1 MRTLQNRNLAM
12 ATPPSVAPGT
22 DSTQSRTLPRLL
34 SVFQL
39 LRETTRSDDLSGI
52 YQRIIEQI
60 VAGFDADSGS
70 LALAEEDA
78 GSLKIVAGID
88 LPEGVVGKLVPMGEQ
103 ILGQV
108 AERGEPELING
119 ELSDSL
125 KDKSEPGARQ
135 RVASAVCWP
144 LMDRD
149 RTIGAVAINRGPES
163 PPFTEADVDQ
173 GRIVIEFIGLMFQ
186 NAALQ
191 QDQKRQIE
199 KLEAMNRQMQNVEL
213 QLIQSEKL
221 ASIGQLAAGV
231 AHEINNPLAYINA
244 NLNSLKRYTDYLFRY
259 VEGIDS
265 LREMLEGDPEIQQ
278 RLAALGQPLD
288 LPFLKQDLVEIIDE
302 SREGMRRVKQI
313 VQELK
318 TFSRMDDAHSLEVDI
333 HESLTGA
340 LKMVRHELKHRA
352 DIVEEYGDLPLVECV
367 PAQLGQVF
375 LNLLVNAAQA
385 IRYWGTITVRTGLRD
400 DGWVWVS
407 VSDTGVGISDED
419 LKHIFEA
426 FYTTKPVG
434 QGTGLGLAVSYNIVE
449 QHGGRIEVES
459 ELDVG
464 TTFTVYLP
472 VRSPRVRSKADQAE
486 QLVEPGPEGGE
497 EHE

>member
-1 MRTLQNRNLAM
+1 MQERKLA
-12 ATPPSVAPGT
+12 TSSRPSIAPGT
-22 DSTQSRTLPRLL
+22 DSTQSRALPRLL

-39 LRETTRSDDLSGI
+39 LRESTRADDLSDI
-52 YQRIIEQI
+52 YQRIIEHI

-70 LALAEEDA
+70 LALADENGE
-78 GSLKIVAGID
+78 SLTIVAGID
-88 LPEGVVGKLVPMGEQ
+88 LPENVIGKVVPMGEQ
-103 ILGQV
+103 VLGHV
-108 AERGEPELING
+108 AASGEPQLING
-119 ELSDSL
+119 EPPGGLR
-125 KDKSEPGARQ
+125 DKRSPRMEE
-135 RVASAVCWP
+135 RVRSAVCWP
-144 LMDRD
+144 LMDHQRV
-149 RTIGAVAINRGPES
+149 IGAVAINRGPES

-173 GRIVIEFIGLMFQ
+173 GRIVIEFIGLMFK
-186 NAALQ
+186 NASLQ

-199 KLEAMNRQMQNVEL
+199 KLESMNKAMQNVEL

-302 SREGMRRVKQI
+302 SRDGMRRVKQI

-318 TFSRMDDAHSLEVDI
+318 TFSRMDDANAMEVDI

-352 DIVEEYGDLPLVECV
+352 DIVEEYGELPLVECV

-385 IRYWGTITVRTGLRD
+385 IRYWGTITVRTGTEGD
-400 DGWVWVS
+400 DWVWVS
-407 VSDTGVGISDED
+407 VSDTGTGISEED

-449 QHGGRIEVES
+449 QHGGRIEVQS
-459 ELDVG
+459 EIDVG
-464 TTFTVYLP
+464 TTFTVHLP
-472 VRSPRVRSKADQAE
+472 VSTPRARAPANENPGKESSPD
-486 QLVEPGPEGGE
+486 GGGSDE
-497 EHE
+497 

>member
-1 MRTLQNRNLAM
+1 MQESKI
-12 ATPPSVAPGT
+12 ATRYRPTVAPGS
-22 DSTQSRTLPRLL
+22 DSTQSRALPRLL

-39 LRETTRSDDLSGI
+39 LRETTRADDLSSI
-52 YQRIIEQI
+52 YQRIIEHI

-70 LALAEEDA
+70 LALAGEE
-78 GSLKIVAGID
+78 GESLTIVAGID
-88 LPEGVVGKLVPMGEQ
+88 LPDGVIGKVVPMGEQ
-103 ILGQV
+103 ILGHV
-108 AERGEPELING
+108 AVRGEPQLING
-119 ELSDSL
+119 EPPIEL
-125 KDKSEPGARQ
+125 KDKRIPRSEL

-144 LMDRD
+144 LMDRN

-186 NAALQ
+186 NASLQ

-199 KLEAMNRQMQNVEL
+199 KLEAMNKQMQNVEL

-318 TFSRMDDAHSLEVDI
+318 TFSRMDDAHSVQVDI
-333 HESLTGA
+333 HGSLTGA

-352 DIVEEYGDLPLVECV
+352 DIVEEYGELPLVECV

-385 IRYWGTITVRTGLRD
+385 IRYWGTITIRTGTSGE
-400 DGWVWVS
+400 GWVWVS
-407 VSDTGVGISDED
+407 VSDTGSGISDED

-472 VRSPRVRSKADQAE
+472 VNPPRGRSKKPAE
-486 QLVEPGPEGGE
+486 RDSEEPATPEGGDGDE
-497 EHE
+497 

>member
-1 MRTLQNRNLAM
+1 M
-12 ATPPSVAPGT
+12 AEKKTVSIAPARKPADADT
-22 DSTQSRTLPRLL
+22 TESRALPRLL

-39 LRETTRSDDLSGI
+39 LRDTTRADDLSGI
-52 YQRIIEQI
+52 YQRIIEHI
-60 VAGFDADSGS
+60 AAGFDAGSGS
-70 LALAEEDA
+70 LALANADG
-78 GSLKIVAGID
+78 GSLTIVAGID
-88 LPEGVVGKLVPMGEQ
+88 LPEDVIGKIVPVGEE

-108 AERGEPELING
+108 AASGEPKLING
-119 ELSDSL
+119 DL
-125 KDKSEPGARQ
+125 PGGRQ
-135 RVASAVCWP
+135 GKAGGRVRSAVCWP
-144 LMDRD
+144 LMDRE
-149 RTIGAVAINRGPES
+149 RVIGAVAINRGPEGE
-163 PPFTEADVDQ
+163 PFTEADVDH
-173 GRIVIEFIGLMFQ
+173 GRIVIEFISLMFH
-186 NAALQ
+186 NAELQ
-191 QDQKRQIE
+191 KNQERQIE
-199 KLEAMNRQMQNVEL
+199 ELEAMNKAMKKVEL
-213 QLIQSEKL
+213 QLVQSEKL

-231 AHEINNPLAYINA
+231 AHEINNPLAYVNA

-259 VEGIDS
+259 VEGIES

-302 SREGMRRVKQI
+302 SRDGMRRVKQI

-318 TFSRMDDAHSLEVDI
+318 TFSRMDDAHTLEVDI

-385 IRYWGTITVRTGLRD
+385 IRYWGTITVKTGTAGD
-400 DGWVWVS
+400 DQVFIAI
-407 VSDTGVGISDED
+407 SDTGSGISED
-419 LKHIFEA
+419 DMKHIFEA

-434 QGTGLGLAVSYNIVE
+434 QGTGLGLAVSYNIVN
-449 QHGGRIEVES
+449 QHGGRLEVDS
-459 ELDVG
+459 EVDAG

-472 VRSPRVRSKADQAE
+472 VKSKRGKAAE
-486 QLVEPGPEGGE
+486 SQDPAPDENPGGGE
-497 EHE
+497 DHD

>member
-1 MRTLQNRNLAM
+1 M
-12 ATPPSVAPGT
+12 ASARVPPASGA
-22 DSTQSRTLPRLL
+22 SESRALPRLL

-39 LRETTRSDDLSGI
+39 LRDTTRADDLSGI
-52 YQRIIEQI
+52 YQRIIEHI
-60 VAGFDADSGS
+60 AAGFDADSGS
-70 LALAEEDA
+70 LALADA
-78 GSLKIVAGID
+78 DGETLTIVAGID
-88 LPEGVVGKLVPMGEQ
+88 LPEGVIGKIVPVGEE

-108 AERGEPELING
+108 AASGEPKLING
-119 ELSDSL
+119 ELADGDRGRGDSRN
-125 KDKSEPGARQ
+125 GG
-135 RVASAVCWP
+135 RVRSAVCWP

-149 RTIGAVAINRGPES
+149 RIIGAVAINRGPDS
-163 PPFTEADVDQ
+163 PPYSAADVDH
-173 GRIVIEFIGLMFQ
+173 GRIVIEFIGLMFH
-186 NAALQ
+186 NAELQ
-191 QDQKRQIE
+191 QKQERQIE
-199 KLEAMNRQMQNVEL
+199 ELEAMNKAMQKVEL
-213 QLIQSEKL
+213 QLVQSEKL

-231 AHEINNPLAYINA
+231 AHEINNPLAYVNA

-259 VEGIDS
+259 VEGIES

-278 RLAALGQPLD
+278 HLAALGQPLD

-318 TFSRMDDAHSLEVDI
+318 TFSRMDDAHTLEVDI
-333 HESLTGA
+333 HESLVGA

-352 DIVEEYGDLPLVECV
+352 DIEEEYGDLPMVECV

-385 IRYWGTITVRTGLRD
+385 IRYWGTITVRTGTVGD
-400 DGWVWVS
+400 EEVFVS
-407 VSDTGVGISDED
+407 ISDTGSGIPESD

-434 QGTGLGLAVSYNIVE
+434 QGTGLGLAVSYNIVN
-449 QHGGRIEVES
+449 QHGGRLEVDS
-459 ELDVG
+459 EVDVG

-472 VRSPRVRSKADQAE
+472 VKQKRGNAAQAGDPDPE
-486 QLVEPGPEGGE
+486 DDPGGGE
-497 EHE
+497 EHD

>member
-1 MRTLQNRNLAM
+1 MPKPTVSAGSD
-12 ATPPSVAPGT
+12 ATE
-22 DSTQSRTLPRLL
+22 SRALPRLL

-39 LRETTRSDDLSGI
+39 LRDTTRADDLSGI
-52 YQRIIEQI
+52 YQRIIEHI
-60 VAGFDADSGS
+60 AAGFDADSGS
-70 LALAEEDA
+70 LALSDDE
-78 GSLKIVAGID
+78 GSSLTIVAGID
-88 LPEGVVGKLVPMGEQ
+88 LPEGVVGKVVPVGEE

-108 AERGEPELING
+108 AASGDPQLING
-119 ELSDSL
+119 AVPGGCQGKEDSRNG
-125 KDKSEPGARQ
+125 D
-135 RVASAVCWP
+135 RVRSAVCWP

-149 RTIGAVAINRGPES
+149 RVIGAVAINRGPGS
-163 PPFTEADVDQ
+163 PPFTPADVDH

-186 NAALQ
+186 NAELQ
-191 QDQKRQIE
+191 QKQKRQIDE
-199 KLEAMNRQMQNVEL
+199 LEAMNKAMKNVEL
-213 QLIQSEKL
+213 QLVQSEKL

-231 AHEINNPLAYINA
+231 AHEINNPLAYVNA

-259 VEGIDS
+259 VEGIES

-318 TFSRMDDAHSLEVDI
+318 TFSRMDDAHTLEVDI

-352 DIVEEYGDLPLVECV
+352 DIVEEYGDLPVIECV

-385 IRYWGTITVRTGLRD
+385 IRYWGTITVRTGMHGND
-400 DGWVWVS
+400 EVFIS
-407 VSDTGVGISDED
+407 VSDTGSGITEEN

-434 QGTGLGLAVSYNIVE
+434 QGTGLGLAVSYNIVN
-449 QHGGRIEVES
+449 QHGGRIDVES

-472 VRSPRVRSKADQAE
+472 IRSPKKRGNDSQPEESEADSE
-486 QLVEPGPEGGE
+486 SGGGSE
-497 EHE
+497 NE

>member
-1 MRTLQNRNLAM
+1 MAERKTVSMTRDRTPAG
-12 ATPPSVAPGT
+12 S
-22 DSTQSRTLPRLL
+22 DDTQSRALPRLL

-39 LRETTRSDDLSGI
+39 LRDTTRADDLSGI
-52 YQRIIEQI
+52 YQRIIEHI
-60 VAGFDADSGS
+60 AAGFDADSGS
-70 LALAEEDA
+70 LALADA
-78 GSLKIVAGID
+78 DGGDLTIVAGID
-88 LPEGVVGKLVPMGEQ
+88 LPEGVIGKVVPVGEE
-103 ILGQV
+103 ILGRV
-108 AERGEPELING
+108 AATGEPQLING
-119 ELSDSL
+119 DIADGRNGEGG
-125 KDKSEPGARQ
+125 PRNGG
-135 RVASAVCWP
+135 RVRSAVCWP
-144 LMDRD
+144 LMDRE
-149 RTIGAVAINRGPES
+149 RVIGAVAINRGPDS
-163 PPFTEADVDQ
+163 APFTPADVDH
-173 GRIVIEFIGLMFQ
+173 GRIVIEFIGLMFR
-186 NAALQ
+186 NAELQ
-191 QDQKRQIE
+191 QNQERQIE
-199 KLEAMNRQMQNVEL
+199 KLEAMNKAMKKVEL
-213 QLIQSEKL
+213 QLVQSEKL

-231 AHEINNPLAYINA
+231 AHEINNPLAYVNA

-259 VEGIDS
+259 VEGIES

-352 DIVEEYGDLPLVECV
+352 DIVEEYGELPMVECV

-385 IRYWGTITVRTGLRD
+385 IRYWGTITVRTGMEGD
-400 DGWVWVS
+400 EVFIS
-407 VSDTGVGISDED
+407 VSDTGSGIAEDD

-434 QGTGLGLAVSYNIVE
+434 QGTGLGLAVSYNIVN
-449 QHGGRIEVES
+449 QHGGRLEVDS
-459 ELDVG
+459 EVDVG

-472 VRSPRVRSKADQAE
+472 VKSGRRGAAQTEHPAPDQD
-486 QLVEPGPEGGE
+486 PGGGE
-497 EHE
+497 DHD

>member
-1 MRTLQNRNLAM
+1 M
-12 ATPPSVAPGT
+12 AQRKTVSMPQPKRVAST
-22 DSTQSRTLPRLL
+22 DAAQARALPRLL

-39 LRETTRSDDLSGI
+39 LRDNTRVDDLSSI
-52 YQRIIEQI
+52 YQRIIEHI
-60 VAGFDADSGS
+60 AAGFEADSGS
-70 LALAEEDA
+70 LALADRDGET
-78 GSLKIVAGID
+78 LTIVAGID
-88 LPEGVVGKLVPMGEQ
+88 LPEGVIGKVVPLGEE

-108 AERGEPELING
+108 AASGDPQLING
-119 ELSDSL
+119 DF
-125 KDKSEPGARQ
+125 PGGRHGAKGPHNGG
-135 RVASAVCWP
+135 RVRSAVCWP

-149 RTIGAVAINRGPES
+149 RVIGAVAINRGPDS
-163 PPFTEADVDQ
+163 QPFTAADVDH

-186 NAALQ
+186 NAELQ
-191 QDQKRQIE
+191 QNQKRQIE
-199 KLEAMNRQMQNVEL
+199 ELEAMNKAMKNVEL
-213 QLIQSEKL
+213 QLVQSEKL

-231 AHEINNPLAYINA
+231 AHEINNPLAYVNA

-259 VEGIDS
+259 VEGIES

-288 LPFLKQDLVEIIDE
+288 LPFLEQDLVEIIDE

-318 TFSRMDDAHSLEVDI
+318 TFSRMDDAHTLEVDI

-352 DIVEEYGDLPLVECV
+352 DIVEDYGDLPLVECV

-385 IRYWGTITVRTGLRD
+385 IRYWGTITIRSGTHGD
-400 DGWVWVS
+400 DQIFIS
-407 VSDTGVGISDED
+407 VSDTGSGIPEEN

-434 QGTGLGLAVSYNIVE
+434 QGTGLGLAVSYNIVN
-449 QHGGRIEVES
+449 QHGGRLEVES
-459 ELDVG
+459 KVDVG

-472 VRSPRVRSKADQAE
+472 VKAKRKADSQSG
-486 QLVEPGPEGGE
+486 EPAPDQESDGGGE
-497 EHE
+497 NE